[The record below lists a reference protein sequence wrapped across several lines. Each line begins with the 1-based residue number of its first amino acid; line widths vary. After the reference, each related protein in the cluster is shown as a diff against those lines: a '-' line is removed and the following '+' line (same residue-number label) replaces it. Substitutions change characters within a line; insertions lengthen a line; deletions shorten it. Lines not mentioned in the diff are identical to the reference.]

1 MRRLLISLL
10 TIASLTESAHA
21 ESETGTLNVSAQVM
35 SHCSI
40 DMRSAG
46 DEPRAPLDLRCGDA
60 MPLRV
65 ESTAVQTLLTDGDA
79 DRFVVTTVN
88 F

>member
-1 MRRLLISLL
+1 MR
-10 TIASLTESAHA
+10 A
-21 ESETGTLNVSAQVM
+21 
-35 SHCSI
+35 
-40 DMRSAG
+40 AG

-65 ESTAVQTLLTDGDA
+65 ESTAVQTLLTAGDA